1 MLVISDRNVC
11 QGANSYGQ
19 LGDGGVEDRPV
30 PRLCDTGALKNKPV
44 RVVTGGG
51 GHTAVIT
58 GEFSLRLVP
67 FSWIWNFHQYQWIE
81 IRVDGLFLSYL
92 IL

>member
-1 MLVISDRNVC
+1 MLVISDRDAC

-19 LGDGGVEDRPV
+19 LGHGGVEDRPV
-30 PRLCDTGALKNKPV
+30 PRLCGPAELGDRAL

-58 GEFSLRLVP
+58 GEFSLRLLP
-67 FSWIWNFHQYQWIE
+67 
-81 IRVDGLFLSYL
+81 LP
-92 IL
+92 

>member
-1 MLVISDRNVC
+1 MLTSVSFPISSYNYRDVR

-19 LGDGGVEDRPV
+19 LGHGGVEDRPV
-30 PRLCDTGALKNKPV
+30 PRLCDAAALEHKAV

-58 GEFSLRLVP
+58 GEFSLGLVP
-67 FSWIWNFHQYQWIE
+67 FS
-81 IRVDGLFLSYL
+81 
-92 IL
+92 